1 MIAWYYFTVTAKVCS
16 DTSDAK
22 PVFLNGLKDT
32 TIEESDSLTLLAPFL
47 GNPIPDVKW
56 EKDGKI
62 LQPCNKVHFTCDGY
76 KVGLEVLD
84 TNTGDAGQ
92 YSCTLTNKLGSA
104 ISNCQVGIRKLY
116 QAPVFTQRFSHNKQ
130 VSYI

>member
-1 MIAWYYFTVTAKVCS
+1 LES
-16 DTSDAK
+16 K
-22 PVFLNGLKDT
+22 PEFLHGLKDT
-32 TIEESDSLTLLAPFL
+32 TVDESNALVLLAPFL

-76 KVGLEVLD
+76 KVGLEILD

-92 YSCTLTNKLGSA
+92 YTCTLTNNLGS
-104 ISNCQVGIRKLY
+104 SKSDCQVGIRKLY
-116 QAPVFTQRFSHNKQ
+116 QAPVFTQRFSHNQQ
-130 VSYI
+130 VL

>member
-1 MIAWYYFTVTAKVCS
+1 MYQFLIVAKLCS
-16 DTSDAK
+16 DSSETK
-22 PVFLNGLKDT
+22 PVFLHGLRDT
-32 TIEESDSLTLLAPFL
+32 TVEESSALTLSAPFL

-76 KVGLEVLD
+76 KVGLEILD

-92 YSCTLTNKLGSA
+92 YNCTLTNNQGSA
-104 ISNCQVGIRKLY
+104 SSDCQVGIRKLY
-116 QAPVFTQRFSHNKQ
+116 QAPVFTQRFSHNQQ
-130 VSYI
+130 V

>member
-1 MIAWYYFTVTAKVCS
+1 MSET
-16 DTSDAK
+16 K
-22 PVFLNGLKDT
+22 PVFLQGLRDTTVEESNGL
-32 TIEESDSLTLLAPFL
+32 TLSAPFL

-56 EKDGKI
+56 EKDGKT
-62 LQPCNKVHFTCDGY
+62 LQPCNKIHFTCDGY

-104 ISNCQVGIRKLY
+104 KSDCQVGIRKLY
-116 QAPVFTQRFSHNKQ
+116 QAPAFTQRFSHIQQ
-130 VSYI
+130 V